1 MINVQ
6 ILDDEQLYNSLKSYA
21 VNYYDLTHVLTLKD
35 YDRTRV
41 PSQYVV
47 EEIKDEDK
55 PTIDFAN
62 NTFSITPM
70 TDAMRCYL
78 EIFTTFGNKFS
89 LNDMEKLYWLLKS
102 DAVYLTGDARKKFTR
117 LTASNKV
124 GDLISS
130 NKRYKSGKSFVSFNE
145 FKDLRLKDVF
155 SDVKAVDTN
164 FKTREITILSNTMNF
179 DKKGKERV
187 ELFFQYDNDGIITD
201 KNQLFYSL
209 LDNISNLAKE
219 GKKLNALM
227 KENGDI
233 VRFLPDGVVID
244 NPQVF
249 SQSKKSKSV
258 MKIPVSIWRILYYEY
273 LIRK

>member
-41 PSQYVV
+41 PSQYVI

-70 TDAMRCYL
+70 TDTMRCYL
-78 EIFTTFGNKFS
+78 EIFTTFSNKFS

-164 FKTREITILSNTMNF
+164 FKTREITILSNTRNF

-219 GKKLNALM
+219 GKKLDVLI

-233 VRFLPDGVVID
+233 IRFLPDGVVID

>member
-164 FKTREITILSNTMNF
+164 FKTREITILSNTRNF

-219 GKKLNALM
+219 GKKLNVLM

-249 SQSKKSKSV
+249 SQSKNSKNV

>member
-35 YDRTRV
+35 HDRTKV
-41 PSQYVV
+41 PSQYVI

-130 NKRYKSGKSFVSFNE
+130 NKRYKSGKSFVSFNK

-164 FKTREITILSNTMNF
+164 FKTREITILSNTRNF

-219 GKKLNALM
+219 GKKLNVLM

-233 VRFLPDGVVID
+233 VRFLPDGVLID